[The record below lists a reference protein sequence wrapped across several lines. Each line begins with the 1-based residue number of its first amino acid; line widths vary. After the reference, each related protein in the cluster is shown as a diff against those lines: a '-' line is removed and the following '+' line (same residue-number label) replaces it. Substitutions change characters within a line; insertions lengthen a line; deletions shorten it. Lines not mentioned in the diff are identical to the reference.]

1 MCFFVKHKTAYEV
14 RISDWSSDVCSSD
27 LRGFDWPVLR
37 YRSNHENGY
46 DHRPEKPVPNRFYLR
61 LARSER
67 AQDRGPTFN
76 HGFVIPIHNLALFC
90 FGCQAGTT
98 TCFSLIPRP
107 VVCMRTEERSEGNE
121 GVVPMRLRGAP

>member
-1 MCFFVKHKTAYEV
+1 MKAETIPAPVTSSPKDAPPKRPCLFVVGAYGMVSRWHRLLEP
-14 RISDWSSDVCSSD
+14 
-27 LRGFDWPVLR
+27 RGFDWPVLR

-76 HGFVIPIHNLALFC
+76 HGFVITMHNLALFC
-90 FGCQAGTT
+90 LG
-98 TCFSLIPRP
+98 
-107 VVCMRTEERSEGNE
+107 
-121 GVVPMRLRGAP
+121 